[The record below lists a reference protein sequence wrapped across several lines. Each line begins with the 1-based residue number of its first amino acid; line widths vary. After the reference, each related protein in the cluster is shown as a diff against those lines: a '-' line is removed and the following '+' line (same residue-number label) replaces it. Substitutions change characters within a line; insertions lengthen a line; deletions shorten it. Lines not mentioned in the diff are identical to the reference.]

1 MSSASGV
8 LRLASFFE
16 SWRSEGPFQT
26 TDCRYSTAYN
36 VSFIWAAS
44 KSLPFAVRDVTGDGL
59 PEIMLLGPASGTL
72 RYFTSPNF
80 TTAYT
85 VQLGS
90 HMAIVL

>member
-1 MSSASGV
+1 
-8 LRLASFFE
+8 
-16 SWRSEGPFQT
+16 
-26 TDCRYSTAYN
+26 
-36 VSFIWAAS
+36 
-44 KSLPFAVRDVTGDGL
+44 VRDMTGDGL

-80 TTAYT
+80 TTAHT